1 MTVFSICFWY
11 NRSCTN
17 CRIKRK
23 KCKKL
28 FEQMKGLSPKKK
40 IEYYIQ
46 YYGIITLIVVGIL
59 VAVISFIVGRVTEK
73 ERVAGIMLINSYGE
87 GSENEEQYLG
97 ELLEKFGIDSDE
109 NTIEIGS
116 GIYVSENT
124 DEMMKTASIQK
135 IVGLASSGCID
146 VVFSDEEYFPTA
158 EEDGMCADLTEY
170 LDEAVLQEHEDDLYY
185 CKDPETGK
193 EIVAGI
199 KVSKDN
205 ELMKKLNWY
214 TEDPIVSIMY
224 RTERPELAVE
234 IVNAFLE

>member
-1 MTVFSICFWY
+1 M
-11 NRSCTN
+11 
-17 CRIKRK
+17 
-23 KCKKL
+23 

-46 YYGIITLIVVGIL
+46 YYGIITLIVVGVL
-59 VAVISFIVGRVTEK
+59 VAVTSFIVGRVTEK
-73 ERVAGIMLINSYGE
+73 ENVAGIMLINSYGE

-97 ELLEKFGIDSDE
+97 EILEQYGIDSDE

-116 GIYVSENT
+116 GIYVGEKA
-124 DEMMKTASIQK
+124 DEMVETASVQK
-135 IVGLASSGCID
+135 LVGLVSSGCID

-158 EEDGMCADLTEY
+158 EEDGMCADLAEY
-170 LDEAVLQEHEDDLYY
+170 LDEALLREHEDDLYY
-185 CKDPETGK
+185 CKDPETGN

-214 TEDPIVSIMY
+214 TEDPIVAILY
-224 RTERPELAVE
+224 GTDRPELAVE